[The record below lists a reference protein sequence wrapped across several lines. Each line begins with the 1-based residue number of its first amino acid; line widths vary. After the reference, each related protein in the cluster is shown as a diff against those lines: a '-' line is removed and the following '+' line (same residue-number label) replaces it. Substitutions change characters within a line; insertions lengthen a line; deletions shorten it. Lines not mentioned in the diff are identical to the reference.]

1 MDAHRPLLGVVNY
14 WSGANCDALCFTD
27 TQHHFNER
35 EIDWGFTSF
44 MPLSELYDSC
54 KGYLVNDTVIV
65 EADVSVRSSQDSKK
79 ETGSVGLKN
88 RKAEQEG
95 HKESSQPPSQEN
107 NSKNVVDNAPPGKI
121 RFLSYWV
128 SPEASLVLERIHNRY
143 KGTFAKFSMTS
154 VLVQTVFLESFA
166 SFIESMSTTKI
177 CEVNKEALCVAVK
190 DFEHV
195 GLDLSWLKQR
205 LDQAKMVNKRSELL
219 ASIDSYE
226 KTIEHTRAKLREL
239 KEGLAKAKAEVEVSV
254 RDLPKSL
261 GVNDSFFEEG
271 YAEDFGVV
279 NGHFDV
285 QCRRL
290 VIFPKWNNTTKHLS
304 VYVNVPDS
312 ETLSYGWSR
321 SAHFSLAL
329 INHLNGDLTV
339 RKGCCYGCLPPKV
352 AGFSLLSI
360 FGHCTEW
367 AECGELIY
375 LLPKML
381 RKLLHTDQW
390 TSLVS
395 LFIYFS
401 IGGVEVAANCA
412 LPIICIRF
420 WAAFQQWQHLAP

>member
-1 MDAHRPLLGVVNY
+1 MSLTKSPPSQTATTVNDCTTTRFTWKIEKISRLNTKKHYSEIFTIEGYKWRVLVFPKGNNVEHLSIYLAVADSKSLPHQWSKFAQFSIGVINQIHDKSTVRKY
-14 WSGANCDALCFTD
+14 

-54 KGYLVNDTVIV
+54 EGYLVNDTVIV
-65 EADVSVRSSQDSKK
+65 EADVSVRCSQDSKK

-205 LDQAKMVNKRSELL
+205 LDQAKMVIKHSELL

-261 GVNDSFFEEG
+261 GVNDSFFEG
-271 YAEDFGVV
+271 
-279 NGHFDV
+279 
-285 QCRRL
+285 
-290 VIFPKWNNTTKHLS
+290 
-304 VYVNVPDS
+304 
-312 ETLSYGWSR
+312 
-321 SAHFSLAL
+321 
-329 INHLNGDLTV
+329 
-339 RKGCCYGCLPPKV
+339 
-352 AGFSLLSI
+352 LLS
-360 FGHCTEW
+360 F
-367 AECGELIY
+367 L
-375 LLPKML
+375 K
-381 RKLLHTDQW
+381 
-390 TSLVS
+390 S
-395 LFIYFS
+395 
-401 IGGVEVAANCA
+401 
-412 LPIICIRF
+412 
-420 WAAFQQWQHLAP
+420 